1 MSPRCGV
8 YAGVCWFVMASLAS
22 AQATPLP
29 KTDMPVEKP
38 LVDLSI
44 RLIEVSG
51 DLELPL
57 KENLVAP
64 PTKAGNEP
72 KVKSAG
78 GVAYQTL
85 TPAELA
91 NLLQVCQADRRTNI
105 LAAPRLRLPVG
116 EKGQLSNGVYRP
128 YVVPQSENEETI
140 EPDSLGVK
148 KEFFGTAI
156 DATVT
161 IPKPGQLHLDLK
173 VEHSELTSQIWEP
186 GQRPG
191 KNTTSVATKL
201 TCASGET
208 VVLGGLHIERA
219 GVTVNAIPV
228 LSDLPV
234 IGKSFTKVKHEK
246 FSHRLLIVVTPELV
260 DDAKTP

>member
-1 MSPRCGV
+1 MSTRCRI
-8 YAGVCWFVMASLAS
+8 YAGVCWFVMASLAC
-22 AQATPLP
+22 AQSTPLP
-29 KTDMPVEKP
+29 KTDQPVEKP
-38 LVDLSI
+38 LVDVSI

-57 KENLVAP
+57 KEKPVAP
-64 PTKAGNEP
+64 SAQVVNEP

-78 GVAYQTL
+78 GVSYQTL
-85 TPAELA
+85 TPVELA
-91 NLLQVCQADRRTNI
+91 HLLEVCQADRRSNI

-140 EPDSLGVK
+140 ESDSAGVK
-148 KEFFGTAI
+148 QDFFGTAL

-173 VEHSELTSQIWEP
+173 VEHTELASVKWEL

-191 KNTTSVATKL
+191 KNTTSVTTKL

-208 VVLGGLHIERA
+208 VVLGGFHVERVA
-219 GVTVNAIPV
+219 MSVEMIPV

-246 FSHRLLIVVTPELV
+246 FSRRLLIVVTPELV
-260 DDAKTP
+260 DAAKAP